1 MPQAETSD
9 GRAVAVK
16 ALSLRGLGD
25 WKQLQL
31 FEREAATLRGLS
43 HPCIPAYLDY
53 FEDDTEHD
61 RGFFLVQVRL
71 LGLGCAYVTMMRAD
85 VRLGTAVLSSLTHA
99 DACR

>member
-1 MPQAETSD
+1 M
-9 GRAVAVK
+9 AVK

-53 FEDDTEHD
+53 FEADTERD
-61 RGFFLVQVRL
+61 RGFFLVQVPMTEPLHHLERI
-71 LGLGCAYVTMMRAD
+71 AAD
-85 VRLGTAVLSSLTHA
+85 VWLFLQIRPAVCA
-99 DACR
+99 EPCA

>member
-1 MPQAETSD
+1 MQPQAEAPD
-9 GRAVAVK
+9 GKAVAVK

-53 FEDDTEHD
+53 FEDDTERD
-61 RGFFLVQVRL
+61 RGFFLVQVP
-71 LGLGCAYVTMMRAD
+71 T
-85 VRLGTAVLSSLTHA
+85 LGTIVVPSCSSLL
-99 DACR
+99 